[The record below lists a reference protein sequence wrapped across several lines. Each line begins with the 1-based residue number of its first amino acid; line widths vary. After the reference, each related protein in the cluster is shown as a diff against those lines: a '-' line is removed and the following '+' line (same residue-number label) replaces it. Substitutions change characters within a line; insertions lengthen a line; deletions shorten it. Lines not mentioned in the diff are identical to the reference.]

1 MDQGS
6 NPGVLRVLLIV
17 GLKPKFSHE
26 CTGISLL
33 DGCRSFDLWKGFFF
47 FVKDKDIGKLHFEV
61 VFSLSKPGFMNLLYF
76 LFGVSL

>member
-33 DGCRSFDLWKGFFF
+33 ETVVLLISGKEFF

-61 VFSLSKPGFMNLLYF
+61 IFSLSKPGFMNLLYF